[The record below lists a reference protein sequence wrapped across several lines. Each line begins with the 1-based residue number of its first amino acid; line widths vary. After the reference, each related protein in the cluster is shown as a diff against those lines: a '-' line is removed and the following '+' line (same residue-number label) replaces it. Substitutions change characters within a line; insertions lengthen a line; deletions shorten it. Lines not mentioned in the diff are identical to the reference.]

1 MGESTKPRATLRFDR
16 RVRLEFRGA
25 TITSDAGLLACRE
38 LDDALGLTET
48 ANECLQESRGGRN
61 VQHRLVGLLRQSV
74 YSRLAGYED
83 TNDAERLAQDP
94 TMRIIVGRRDID
106 RPAASTNTMSRFE
119 TEVLTQD
126 GNVEGLD
133 RLNAKWVDGAMSRTP
148 HRRVIL
154 DMDSSE
160 SPVHGEQ
167 EGASYNGHFGSTCY
181 HPLFVFNQ
189 FGDCEGAMLRAGNVH
204 SAHRWRDVLDPI
216 LSRYGATGVRRYFR
230 ADAAFAKPDIYEYM
244 EERRVFYAIRL
255 PSNKVLQYEIAPL
268 LIRPVGRPPKRP
280 VIRYDDFWYRAESWD
295 RDRRVVAK
303 VEWHRGELFPR
314 VGFIVTNMTAGPE
327 GVVRFYNGRGTAE
340 QWIKEGKYALN
351 WTRLSCHRFVANR
364 VRLSLFVL
372 AYNLGN
378 FLRRLCLP
386 KAVKHWSLR
395 SVQVKLIKMGGRL
408 VDVEVVL
415 GLVEGHCDGGAGRGA
430 IAVQV
435 NGHFF
440 DADGGGDDVGL
451 VGIVVD
457 VEVVLDLVEGHCDGG
472 TGGGGIAVQ
481 VDGYVFGADG
491 GGDGVG
497 LVPVVID
504 VEVVLGLVEGCG
516 DGGGRSGAVT
526 VQVHAQGRSR
536 PGGPPRR
543 QGHRSHRLGPHRRTA
558 RRRPL

>member
-1 MGESTKPRATLRFDR
+1 MGESTNVCAKLRFDHR
-16 RVRLEFRGA
+16 IRLEFHGA

-48 ANECLQESRGGRN
+48 VSECLQETRGGRN

-83 TNDAERLAQDP
+83 TNDAERLADDP
-94 TMRIIVGRRDID
+94 TMRVVVGDRGID
-106 RPAASTNTMSRFE
+106 RPAASASAMSRFE

-126 GNVEGLD
+126 SNVEGLG
-133 RLNAKWVDGAMSRTP
+133 RVNAKWVDGAMSRTP

-154 DMDSSE
+154 DMDSSG
-160 SPVHGEQ
+160 SRVHGEQ

-216 LSRYGATGVRRYFR
+216 LSRYGEMGLRRYFR
-230 ADAAFAKPDIYEYM
+230 ADAAFAKPDIYEYL

-255 PSNKVLQYEIAPL
+255 PSNKVLQWEIAPL

-280 VIRYDDFWYRAESWD
+280 VILYDDFWYRAESWD
-295 RDRRVVAK
+295 RARRVVAK

-408 VDVEVVL
+408 VRHSRRLIFQLSEVSVPRRL
-415 GLVEGHCDGGAGRGA
+415 FQG
-430 IAVQV
+430 
-435 NGHFF
+435 
-440 DADGGGDDVGL
+440 
-451 VGIVVD
+451 
-457 VEVVLDLVEGHCDGG
+457 VLDR
-472 TGGGGIAVQ
+472 I
-481 VDGYVFGADG
+481 
-491 GGDGVG
+491 
-497 LVPVVID
+497 
-504 VEVVLGLVEGCG
+504 
-516 DGGGRSGAVT
+516 GRLSLAP
-526 VQVHAQGRSR
+526 S
-536 PGGPPRR
+536 
-543 QGHRSHRLGPHRRTA
+543 
-558 RRRPL
+558 